1 MNRALLKVSDVCVE
15 FRAGS
20 LHNRVVHD
28 VSFEVGAG
36 EFVGIIGE
44 TGSGKSVT
52 LRAALGML
60 PSVARMVAGTS
71 LFEGKDLHA
80 MGKRGLR
87 ELKGNRIGFIPQQPW
102 SALNPVLTLEK
113 HFMDIGQSHGKAPR
127 WIRHAAR
134 DMLRRVEINDP
145 DRVLAGYV
153 GNLSGGMAQRAVIAM
168 SLLLEPS
175 LVVGDEPTTAL
186 DVTVQKE
193 ILELLARICRE
204 DGKSILMVTHDLGV
218 VSNYCDRV
226 YVMRDGRVQENGSA
240 REIFGNPQHAYTQ
253 QLVAAATRYLPG
265 SAQ

>member
-1 MNRALLKVSDVCVE
+1 MEHALLSVKNVCVE
-15 FRAGS
+15 FKAGA
-20 LHNRVVHD
+20 LHHRVVHH
-28 VSFEVGAG
+28 VSFEVAPG

-60 PSVARMVAGTS
+60 PSVARMVQGTS
-71 LFEGKDLHA
+71 IFEGQNLHTL
-80 MGKRGLR
+80 KKNQLR
-87 ELKGNRIGFIPQQPW
+87 EIKGNRIGFIPQQPW
-102 SALNPVLTLEK
+102 SALNPVQTLEK
-113 HFMDIGQSHGKAPR
+113 HFLNIGQSHGKTAQWTR
-127 WIRHAAR
+127 QASR
-134 DMLRRVEINDP
+134 DMLRRVEITDP
-145 DRVLAGYV
+145 DRVLAGHV

-168 SLLLEPS
+168 SLMLEPS

-226 YVMRDGRVQENGSA
+226 YVMREGCVVESGTTAD
-240 REIFGNPQHAYTQ
+240 IFGSPQHPYTQ

-265 SAQ
+265 SVQ